1 METSPALGPAG
12 SQPGRLT
19 SSVSP
24 LWGGFQWTILG
35 VFLNLS
41 SLGPFFFFCCIMF
54 WLERVNFHDPTCSS
68 VDFCLYYLSVSGFP
82 QNHHFCLYLFMGY
95 SDILSSASVVR
106 DLMTVKPPT
115 VSPVLSALPFCLNF
129 VRSSRHI
136 LCFVLLNSQLV
147 KNEAEERE
155 TLLLSTF
162 LSSFQCVL
170 LLRTPRF
177 FLIKSLFS
185 LKNFLH
191 HFSGCRSAG
200 NTFIQL

>member
-41 SLGPFFFFCCIMF
+41 SLGPFFFFCYIMF
-54 WLERVNFHDPTCSS
+54 WLERVNVHDPICSS

-115 VSPVLSALPFCLNF
+115 VSPVLSARPFCLNF
-129 VRSSRHI
+129 VRSSQHI
-136 LCFVLLNSQLV
+136 LCFVLLKALKKTMLEKRSIVYIWTNDSYYIC
-147 KNEAEERE
+147 
-155 TLLLSTF
+155 LSF
-162 LSSFQCVL
+162 FHLFQI
-170 LLRTPRF
+170 RKKEI
-177 FLIKSLFS
+177 LI
-185 LKNFLH
+185 
-191 HFSGCRSAG
+191 
-200 NTFIQL
+200 